1 LKEKIC
7 KGILA
12 AYFFIMTVVYPLYA
26 PGGYLRIGEVKYYFF
41 RNVTLVTLAVLCAVI
56 LLAALMS
63 RDREW
68 IVKHYRQMSVTDWFA
83 YGYCLVV
90 MLSYLCSDYKE
101 DALWG
106 EEGWHMGVVSQI
118 MFVLLYF
125 FFSRCFWHRDGTSAA
140 VAGYGTAD
148 GSIAAIEDRAA
159 GSSIAVAG
167 DRAAGSSSTEV
178 GRWLGLWLFT
188 SAAVFLLG
196 ICNRY
201 SVYPIVMEGQ
211 TETFISTLG
220 NINWFC
226 GYWSVTAP
234 IGIMLYW
241 CGRQG
246 VTRVLTGAYSFLA
259 MLSGVTQGS
268 NSAYLVYLVMFP
280 AIFILSLRDKKKL
293 YRFLELGM
301 IFALAC
307 QTGRLLQVL
316 PGFTYNYWNERPGE
330 SRGITGILIDSD
342 AAAVL
347 LLLLTGCYLVVRL
360 LDKGRYLRLEKVKR
374 LRSILIMAAVVG
386 SLGIFWV
393 LAGDGFVILRETGFV
408 VESDGYLKVIPDD
421 DWGNG
426 RGATWNCG
434 VNAYREMDLLHK
446 IVGVGP
452 DCFADHIYDV
462 PKLAERMWDEF
473 ANLRLTN
480 AHNEWL
486 TILINTGALGLL
498 CYVGIYATAFV
509 RFMKRA
515 GKKPL
520 LYACAMALLAYTVH
534 NMVSFQQILS
544 TPYIFI
550 VLGIGEGLAREDG
563 DITGEQQIE

>member
-1 LKEKIC
+1 
-7 KGILA
+7 
-12 AYFFIMTVVYPLYA
+12 M
-26 PGGYLRIGEVKYYFF
+26 RIGEVKYYFF
-41 RNVTLVTLAVLCAVI
+41 RNVTLVTLAVLCAVVV
-56 LLAALMS
+56 LAALFG
-63 RDREW
+63 RDRAW
-68 IVKHYRQMSVTDWFA
+68 IVRQYRQMSVTDWFA

-106 EEGWHMGVVSQI
+106 AEGWYMGVVSQL

-125 FFSRCFWHRDGTSAA
+125 FFSRCFCRKDSDFGIAAA
-140 VAGYGTAD
+140 VAAD
-148 GSIAAIEDRAA
+148 GAADGIVVTDEDMAA
-159 GSSIAVAG
+159 GCN
-167 DRAAGSSSTEV
+167 GSMEV
-178 GRWLGLWLFT
+178 GRWLGIWLLT

-201 SVYPIVMEGQ
+201 SIYPIEMEGQ

-234 IGIMLYW
+234 IGVTLYW
-241 CGRQG
+241 CGQRRL
-246 VTRVLTGAYSFLA
+246 TRALAGSYSFLA

-268 NSAYLVYLVMFP
+268 DSAYLVFLTLFC
-280 AIFILSLRDKKKL
+280 ALLALSLRDREKL
-293 YRFLELGM
+293 YRFLELDM

-307 QTGRLLQVL
+307 QIGRLLQAL
-316 PGFTYNYWNERPGE
+316 PGFTYNYWKDQPGE
-330 SRGITGILIDSD
+330 ERGITGMLINSN
-342 AAAVL
+342 AAVVMLFL
-347 LLLLTGCYLVVRL
+347 LAGCYLVLRL
-360 LDKGRYLRLEKVKR
+360 LDQGGYLRLEKVR
-374 LRSILIMAAVVG
+374 RPWVVRIVAMVIVC
-386 SLGIFWV
+386 LGIFRLLSGGGSV
-393 LAGDGFVILRETGFV
+393 PFRQAGSY
-408 VESDGYLKVIPDD
+408 VESDGYLKVIADD

-434 VNAYREMDLLHK
+434 VNAYREMNSLHK
-446 IVGVGP
+446 IIGVGP
-452 DCFADHIYDV
+452 DCFADYIYDV
-462 PKLAERMWDEF
+462 PKLAERMGDAF

-486 TILINTGALGLL
+486 TVLINTGALGLL
-498 CYVGIYATAFV
+498 CYVGIYAAAFI
-509 RFMKRA
+509 RFLKRA

-550 VLGIGEGLAREDG
+550 VLGIGEGLVREDG
-563 DITGEQQIE
+563 DITGE

>member
-1 LKEKIC
+1 
-7 KGILA
+7 
-12 AYFFIMTVVYPLYA
+12 M
-26 PGGYLRIGEVKYYFF
+26 RIGEVKYYFF
-41 RNVTLVTLAVLCAVI
+41 RNVTLVTLAVLCAVV
-56 LLAALMS
+56 LLAALVS

-68 IVKHYRQMSVTDWFA
+68 IMTHYRQMSVTDWFA

-125 FFSRCFWHRDGTSAA
+125 FFSRCFCHRDGASAT
-140 VAGYGTAD
+140 VAGYGTA
-148 GSIAAIEDRAA
+148 
-159 GSSIAVAG
+159 GSSIAVG
-167 DRAAGSSSTEV
+167 EDKAAGSSSTEV
-178 GRWLGLWLFT
+178 GRWLGLWLLA

-246 VTRVLTGAYSFLA
+246 VTRVLAGAYSFLA

-347 LLLLTGCYLVVRL
+347 LLLLIGCYLAVRL
-360 LDKGRYLRLEKVKR
+360 LDKGGYLRLERVKR
-374 LRSILIMAAVVG
+374 LWGILIVAAVVG
-386 SLGIFWV
+386 SLGIFWTF
-393 LAGDGFVILRETGFV
+393 AGDGLMSFRETGFV

-446 IVGVGP
+446 VVGVGP
-452 DCFADHIYDV
+452 DCFADHIYDI
-462 PKLAERMWDEF
+462 PKLAERMGDEF

-498 CYVGIYATAFV
+498 CYVGIYVTAFV
-509 RFMKRA
+509 RFMKKA

-534 NMVSFQQILS
+534 NMVSFQQVLS

-550 VLGIGEGLAREDG
+550 VLGIGEGLARENG

>member
-1 LKEKIC
+1 
-7 KGILA
+7 
-12 AYFFIMTVVYPLYA
+12 M
-26 PGGYLRIGEVKYYFF
+26 RIGEVKYYFF

-462 PKLAERMWDEF
+462 PKLADRMWDEF